1 VFKKVTLYVVRSDR
15 HNVIKGSAP
24 CIDCLKV
31 IKSLGIKK
39 IIYSTDEGT
48 FIEVKGSE
56 YNTTYL
62 TLGRR
67 LLMSNGII

>member
-1 VFKKVTLYVVRSDR
+1 M
-15 HNVIKGSAP
+15 
-24 CIDCLKV
+24 DCLKV

-39 IIYSTDEGT
+39 IIYSTDDGK

-56 YNTTYL
+56 YTTSYL

-67 LLMSNGII
+67 LLMTKGIM